1 MMAVLAP
8 LSASMNGNQP
18 GDPKLGVARMVDV
31 IKGEGMAKGRTIPW
45 RMPIG
50 CDAVNVV
57 RKRCRETLKTIEDW
71 EDLSTS
77 TDFPEPKRGF
87 WAEQEKLERSE
98 RVH

>member
-8 LSASMNGNQP
+8 MSVSMNGNQP

-57 RKRCRETLKTIEDW
+57 RKRCRETLKTIED
-71 EDLSTS
+71 TS
-77 TDFPEPKRGF
+77 TDFPESKRGF
-87 WAEQEKLERSE
+87 WAEQEKLEPSE